1 LKGVN
6 EGALKLSMKLDAL
19 CDPMLEEDL
28 KFITENRELLYSLCN
43 PEALLKTYLSLKP
56 DIFLNQNIGSDLSN
70 STNKVAIRLV
80 LSEVTYNQFKLGL
93 TKSTSGLVT
102 DLPFYP
108 FDQKF
113 GFFKGALII
122 GPWYLEFCETS
133 LCIPKRIHPVMK
145 RMYQKFSPILKLNQK
160 IGEVVVKLSNFI
172 ADWNSNYQYVGD
184 HPDSRNK
191 EANGYTFIKEL
202 IETLKPNFKGFQGSL
217 ENFLLE
223 MKDFGDAGPSVYPAK
238 SSEEFL
244 KKFQFT
250 NIRELNDHSLLD
262 NTLSGFID
270 VDPSFDKNFP
280 HDYLLFQSLDA
291 AMWIR
296 YIKNGAFNFT
306 PNNVQM
312 VNSKKYICPC
322 FNQKLISDILKLSE
336 GETDEIEYFMNE
348 TEEDGDDP
356 CENEENGWQVLKSI
370 KFALEAR
377 DSGSLNNLKSESP
390 EISSVEETFKLKE
403 RKFRSPGEIF
413 SELSKPLRSGHKSPR
428 SPRMLDD
435 MFDLQESPTELS
447 EKKETKKKNLIFAIK
462 KKNSLGTMENTFK

>member
-1 LKGVN
+1 VN
-6 EGALKLSMKLDAL
+6 EGSLKLSMKLDSL
-19 CDPMLEEDL
+19 YDPMLEDDL
-28 KFITENRELLYSLCN
+28 KYITKNRDLLYSLCD
-43 PEALLKTYLSLKP
+43 PEAMLKTYLSLKP
-56 DIFLNQNIGSDLSN
+56 DIFLNQNIGSDLSD
-70 STNKVAIRLV
+70 STNKVTIRLV

-93 TKSTSGLVT
+93 AKSTNGLVA

-108 FDQKF
+108 FERKF

-122 GPWYLEFCETS
+122 GPWYLEFGESS

-145 RMYQKFSPILKLNQK
+145 RMFQKFSPILKLNQK

-172 ADWNSNYQYVGD
+172 ADWNSNYQYISD
-184 HPDSRNK
+184 HPDPRNK
-191 EANGYTFIKEL
+191 EANGYTFIKEM
-202 IETLKPNFKGFQGSL
+202 IEMLKPNFKGFQGSL

-223 MKDFGDAGPSVYPAK
+223 MKDFGDAGPSMYPAK

-250 NIRELNDHSLLD
+250 NIRELNDHALLD
-262 NTLSGFID
+262 NTLLGFFD

-296 YIKNGAFNFT
+296 YIKTGAFSFT

-312 VNSKKYICPC
+312 VNSKKHICPC
-322 FNQKLISDILKLSE
+322 FNQKLISDILQLSE
-336 GETDEIEYFMNE
+336 GQTDEIEYFLNE
-348 TEEDGDDP
+348 TEEEDEDP
-356 CENEENGWQVLKSI
+356 CDYEEDGMQVLTSI
-370 KFALEAR
+370 KMALEAR
-377 DSGSLNNLKSESP
+377 DSGSLSNLKNETN
-390 EISSVEETFKLKE
+390 SSVEETFKLRE

-413 SELSKPLRSGHKSPR
+413 TELSKPLRSGHKSPR
-428 SPRMLDD
+428 SPRRLDD
-435 MFDLQESPTELS
+435 MFNVQESPTELS

-462 KKNSLGTMENTFK
+462 KKNSSGTMDTFK